1 MKFLF
6 ELFPVIAFFSAYFFA
21 GRDFYT
27 ATIVLMVAVGLQ
39 VLILLVARK
48 PVSNMLKM
56 SAGLVFVLGSVTI
69 LFQNPLFLKWKTT
82 VLYWLFAVIM
92 VASNYIGEKPVLER
106 LMGGEI
112 EIDRAVWARLGTA
125 WAAFFAA
132 FGLLNLYVAYQ
143 FDEATWVKFKL
154 FGFIGATIVMAIGTA
169 LWLSRYMPQEEES

>member
-6 ELFPVIAFFSAYFFA
+6 ELFPIIAFFGAYFLG

-39 VLILLVARK
+39 VAMLLVARK

-56 SAGLVFVLGSVTI
+56 SAVLVFVLGTITI

-82 VLYWLFAVIM
+82 VLYWLFAAIM
-92 VASNYIGEKPVLER
+92 VGSIYIGKKPVMER

-112 EIDRAVWARLGTA
+112 TVERPVWSRLTMV
-125 WAAFFAA
+125 WAAFFAS

-154 FGFIGATIVMAIGTA
+154 FGFIGATVVMAVGTA
-169 LWLSRYMPQEEES
+169 VWLTRYIPQEEES